1 MLNQAPASFSAKHY
15 QWIMSAHIR
24 ITHNKYNVYFTSSTD
39 YENLLNKPF
48 ELARIALNAGCVTI
62 PIYVGTEISDLE
74 LPRITLNVN
83 SVLGLGSRVGVVR

>member
-1 MLNQAPASFSAKHY
+1 MPNQVPVSFPTKHY
-15 QWIMSAHIR
+15 QWIMSARIR
-24 ITHNKYNVYFTSSTD
+24 IAHNKYNVYFASSAD

-83 SVLGLGSRVGVVR
+83 SVLGLGSRVGIVR